1 MTNCPILLSMPRTAR
16 IDIPGLLQHV
26 IARGIERRHIFLDDQ
41 DKGAF
46 LCRFGQLL
54 QETDTDCYA
63 WALLDNHF
71 HLLLRPKSTT
81 LAQFMRRLLTG
92 YAVEFNLRHNR
103 SGHLFQNRFKSIV
116 CDQDAYLLELIRYI
130 HLNPVRAGMVKNL
143 DSLDRYPWCGH
154 GMLLGENSFP
164 PQQTDQPLAMFSN
177 SRDLARKKYRQFIA
191 DGLSLRHA
199 SNLSGGG
206 KKRSLVFNPALE
218 GDNRF
223 DDRILGGGDF
233 VENLVG
239 IAIPEIAPAPRLSL
253 GELLEKVS
261 AYYGVSPNH
270 LLEPNKNRQ
279 LGRIKGVVCYL
290 ALRQFGY
297 SGEEVSQLLPLSPS
311 GVSIAAKRGAKVVE
325 EDEPLRGL
333 ICRKIS

>member
-1 MTNCPILLSMPRTAR
+1 MPRTAR

-46 LCRFGQLL
+46 LYRFGQLL
-54 QETDTDCYA
+54 QETNTDCYA

-116 CDQDAYLLELIRYI
+116 CDEDAYLLELIRYI

-154 GMLLGENSFP
+154 GVLLGETSFP
-164 PQQTDQPLAMFSN
+164 PQQTEQPLAMFATTL
-177 SRDLARKKYRQFIA
+177 DIARKKYRQFIA
-191 DGLSLRHA
+191 DGLSLRHP
-199 SNLSGGG
+199 SDLSGGG
-206 KKRSLVFNPALE
+206 KRRSLVFDPTLAA
-218 GDNRF
+218 DDRF
-223 DDRILGGGDF
+223 DDRVLGGGDF

-239 IAIPEIAPAPRLSL
+239 TAGPEITHGPWLPL
-253 GELLEKVS
+253 GELLERVA
-261 AYYGVSPNH
+261 AYYGVNPRI
-270 LLEPNKNRQ
+270 LLEPNKDRQ

-297 SGEEVSQLLPLSPS
+297 SGEDVSQLLGMTPS
-311 GVSIAAKRGAKVVE
+311 GVSVAVKRGAKVVE
-325 EDEPLRGL
+325 GDAQLRG
-333 ICRKIS
+333 IIWGEN